1 MGNLTEVGK
10 NLLAEALVLMN
21 QLPENK
27 QYYLLGYM
35 QAEADRNLQ
44 GKANDQRGH
53 SPRSD
58 RCLVRPVPTKNHKTR
73 DWRRK

>member
-44 GKANDQRGH
+44 GKAND
-53 SPRSD
+53 
-58 RCLVRPVPTKNHKTR
+58 
-73 DWRRK
+73 